1 MRKERWDNEATED
14 LLNAVLR
21 LKNLGEAKAFFRD
34 LLTEKELLEFGNRWK
49 VARMLSRGVP
59 YSEIGRQTRMSST
72 TIARIQKWIKEGTGG
87 YRKMF
92 VRTTHHHAHT
102 FR

>member
-1 MRKERWDNEATED
+1 MRKDRWDNEATEE
-14 LLNAVLR
+14 LLSAVLR

-49 VARMLSRGVP
+49 AAQMLSRGVP
-59 YSEIGRQTRMSST
+59 YSEIERQTWMSST
-72 TIARIQKWIKEGTGG
+72 PIARIQKWIKEGKGG
-87 YRKMF
+87 YRRMLA
-92 VRTTHHHAHT
+92 RTTHYHAHT